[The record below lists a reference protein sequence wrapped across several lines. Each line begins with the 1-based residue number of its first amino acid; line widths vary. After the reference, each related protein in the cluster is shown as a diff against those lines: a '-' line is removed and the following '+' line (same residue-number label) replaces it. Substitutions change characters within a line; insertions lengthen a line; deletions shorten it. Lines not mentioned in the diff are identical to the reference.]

1 MPTTGLERILTDI
14 YFSGTKPMSNS
25 LTLSVVMLAAG
36 IGIPVMAALNAG
48 LGARIGNP
56 TFAAF
61 LLFLLALILT
71 GVVAMVKPMPPKEL
85 LFATPPQYFL
95 GGLFVAFY
103 VLTVTWI
110 APKIG
115 VGNAIFFVLLGQIFA
130 AAVIDHYGAF
140 GSTKSPISL
149 TRIFGL
155 LLMALGIF
163 FARRPIVE

>member
-61 LLFLLALILT
+61 LLFLLALIIT

-85 LFATPPQYFL
+85 LFAVPPQYFL

-140 GSTKSPISL
+140 GSPKSPISL
-149 TRIFGL
+149 TRIFGF

-163 FARRPIVE
+163 FARRPIAE